1 MLKTE
6 CLCSASGSEMSGPL
20 PFTDWFKSSLFIV
33 RFVVH
38 KVFRNAVRRVRENK
52 ERMRVCANR
61 EQRTVYEKNR
71 PEESV

>member
-38 KVFRNAVRRVRENK
+38 KVFRNAVRRVRENR
-52 ERMRVCANR
+52 ERRRVYENREESRVC
-61 EQRTVYEKNR
+61 
-71 PEESV
+71 